1 MRDRV
6 CAIAAA
12 LQAFGVNAIRLS
24 LMARGNNLGRNI
36 FEYTGTDR
44 RDAMRAY
51 HAKLM
56 HRGKAPENGVIAHMH
71 MPRERSVIGKNSVV
85 ANLAVMRDMTVGHNP
100 IIVAYL
106 SHADVLRGAAIQCA
120 KFADDIPL
128 ANFQTGGLARIF
140 FILRNFPYRGE
151 LKNFVL
157 PTNARMPGNHGMRAY
172 PAARFNLDMF
182 AD

>member
-6 CAIAAA
+6 CAIAAT

-24 LMARGNNLGRNI
+24 LMASGNNIGRNI

-44 RDAMRAY
+44 RDAMCAY

-56 HRGKAPENGVIAHMH
+56 HRGKAPQNGIIAHMH
-71 MPRERSVIGKNSVV
+71 MPRERSIIGENSVV

-106 SHADVLRGAAIQCA
+106 GYANILGGAAIKRA
-120 KFADDIPL
+120 KFSNDIPL
-128 ANFQTGGLARIF
+128 ANLQTGGLACIF

-157 PTNARMPGNHGMRAY
+157 PTNALIP
-172 PAARFNLDMF
+172 
-182 AD
+182 